1 MSKTFEGWLKDRP
14 YAHQVPPMT
23 KLWMED
29 AWQAA
34 LRRAAEM
41 LREKCDSTKRLQRIN
56 RGNHCADCWQIP
68 PQWCKACQFAHEL
81 EREADRG

>member
-1 MSKTFEGWLKDRP
+1 LPLPPRREVAVTFEEWLKDRP

-34 LRRAAEM
+34 LRRAAEIV
-41 LREKCDSTKRLQRIN
+41 LDSGGIDPNIKRQL
-56 RGNHCADCWQIP
+56 A
-68 PQWCKACQFAHEL
+68 KAI
-81 EREADRG
+81 EADRD

>member
-1 MSKTFEGWLKDRP
+1 VTFEEWLKDRP

-34 LRRAAEM
+34 LRRAAEIC
-41 LREKCDSTKRLQRIN
+41 REQIVN
-56 RGNHCADCWQIP
+56 RPSDTPANYFDGGCETCA
-68 PQWCKACQFAHEL
+68 KAI
-81 EREADRG
+81 EADRG

>member
-1 MSKTFEGWLKDRP
+1 LIDREVAVTFEGWLKDRP

-34 LRRAAEM
+34 LRRAAEIAAEHVDACIKYGDHEKARSAATIVDM
-41 LREKCDSTKRLQRIN
+41 LT
-56 RGNHCADCWQIP
+56 
-68 PQWCKACQFAHEL
+68 
-81 EREADRG
+81 READRG